1 MCKMFEFLVL
11 SRTFLTAFCQRICN
25 LMNMLVL
32 ISLWNLNR
40 KKRLI
45 KSMISS
51 HTGKYI
57 VLRYIQTTKYSEGG
71 VWNTF
76 GTLCQSVGINL
87 INVYLWK
94 KMNYSI
100 LAHTCI
106 LNLLKQCWGAPN
118 SIYFQA
124 TLEPTILPLHNCYEI
139 WAFIFSRTTWKQY
152 STISTEIICWGYFG
166 FFITNTNLW
175 KLNGKTYISK

>member
-1 MCKMFEFLVL
+1 
-11 SRTFLTAFCQRICN
+11 
-25 LMNMLVL
+25 MND
-32 ISLWNLNR
+32 R
-40 KKRLI
+40 
-45 KSMISS
+45 SS

-57 VLRYIQTTKYSEGG
+57 VLRYIQTTKYWEG

-118 SIYFQA
+118 SIYLQP

-139 WAFIFSRTTWKQY
+139 WAFIFSRTTWK
-152 STISTEIICWGYFG
+152 
-166 FFITNTNLW
+166 
-175 KLNGKTYISK
+175 

>member
-1 MCKMFEFLVL
+1 MFIFE
-11 SRTFLTAFCQRICN
+11 
-25 LMNMLVL
+25 
-32 ISLWNLNR
+32 
-40 KKRLI
+40 
-45 KSMISS
+45 
-51 HTGKYI
+51 
-57 VLRYIQTTKYSEGG
+57 
-71 VWNTF
+71 
-76 GTLCQSVGINL
+76 
-87 INVYLWK
+87 K

-118 SIYFQA
+118 SIYLQA